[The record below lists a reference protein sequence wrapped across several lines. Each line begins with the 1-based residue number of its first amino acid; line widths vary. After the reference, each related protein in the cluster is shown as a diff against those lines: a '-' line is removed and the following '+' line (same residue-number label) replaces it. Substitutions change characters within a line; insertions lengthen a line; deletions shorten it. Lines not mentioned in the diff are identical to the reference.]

1 MEYLEGMTLLP
12 VLRQSSRDGTPLE
25 LGFVAAVL
33 QQTCDALHYAHELK
47 DRDGSTLGIVHRDIT
62 PSNLFVTDAG
72 VLKVLDFGIAK
83 AKGASASHT
92 QTGAV
97 KGKYAYMAPEQ
108 LRGGEIDRRADVFA
122 LGIAL
127 FEMLGLRRLFQRKT
141 DYLTFRAVMEQPM
154 PDIRAYRPDTP
165 DALAAVVMRALD
177 RDASA
182 RFDTA
187 RQLSAAVLD
196 AIAADGRRPWSQGEV
211 GDFIRNAFADDL
223 VKRTDQV
230 ANATHRTQPGT
241 PRALFAPTD
250 IPETAPDDFDEDT
263 EFLPVDTAA
272 DTPPPGTLSAPPPP
286 QDTTPTP
293 FGHDSTTSGD
303 SLQPVVHDRLPG
315 AAPPRRNLLWPIVA
329 VGMFVVAGGAL
340 ALVWKMTT
348 QVPPAQVTI
357 STPGTTQVGSD
368 DHIVVSPPPPPQ
380 RGSAQVA
387 TGSAAGSAAPLLP
400 TGSIRNRVSP
410 PAPASSAAKAYDV
423 VITAHSVALSR
434 CAKDHPGD
442 APPSSAQVRI
452 APSGRPVAV
461 TLEPA
466 ALNTTELGGCLK
478 SVLQALQFP
487 TAAME
492 VQVTFP
498 FHVKST

>member
-1 MEYLEGMTLLP
+1 
-12 VLRQSSRDGTPLE
+12 
-25 LGFVAAVL
+25 
-33 QQTCDALHYAHELK
+33 
-47 DRDGSTLGIVHRDIT
+47 
-62 PSNLFVTDAG
+62 
-72 VLKVLDFGIAK
+72 
-83 AKGASASHT
+83 
-92 QTGAV
+92 
-97 KGKYAYMAPEQ
+97 
-108 LRGGEIDRRADVFA
+108 VFA

-141 DYLTFRAVMEQPM
+141 DYLTFRAVMEQPL
-154 PDIRAYRPDTP
+154 PDIRSYRPDTP
-165 DALAAVVMRALD
+165 DALAAVVTRALD
-177 RDASA
+177 RDPSV

-196 AIAADGRRPWSQGEV
+196 AIAADGRRPWSQGEL

-223 VKRTDQV
+223 VKRTEQV

-241 PRALFAPTD
+241 PRALFTPAD
-250 IPETAPDDFDEDT
+250 VPETASPDDFDEDT
-263 EFLPVDTAA
+263 EFLPVDTTAE
-272 DTPPPGTLSAPPPP
+272 TPSPGMPSAPPLR

-293 FGHDSTTSGD
+293 FSLDSTTSSA
-303 SLQPVVHDRLPG
+303 SLQPVVLPA
-315 AAPPRRNLLWPIVA
+315 AAPPRRNLLWPIIA
-329 VGMFVVAGGAL
+329 VGMFLVAGGAL
-340 ALVWKMTT
+340 ALVWRLST
-348 QVPPAQVTI
+348 QAPPAQVTI
-357 STPGTTQVGSD
+357 STPGTTQVGTD
-368 DHIVVSPPPPPQ
+368 DRIVVAPPPSPPPPPS
-380 RGSAQVA
+380 GSAQVA
-387 TGSAAGSAAPLLP
+387 TGSAATLP
-400 TGSIRNRVSP
+400 PPSTHKRVSPP

-466 ALNTTELGGCLK
+466 ALNATELGACLK
-478 SVLQALQFP
+478 NVLQALQFP